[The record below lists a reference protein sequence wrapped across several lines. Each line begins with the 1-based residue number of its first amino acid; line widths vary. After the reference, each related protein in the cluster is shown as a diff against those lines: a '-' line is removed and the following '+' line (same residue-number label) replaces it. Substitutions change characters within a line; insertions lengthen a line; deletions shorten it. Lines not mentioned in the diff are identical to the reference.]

1 MKPLLLAFAGC
12 VFLLLGI
19 AGLALPFLP
28 GLLFLLFA
36 AICFAS
42 LSPALRRHMDRHPRM
57 ARFFNRV
64 DAGAHLDL
72 PSRIKLA
79 FWASLEAVT
88 PKRNTNWHR
97 RSISE

>member
-1 MKPLLLAFAGC
+1 MLLALAGST
-12 VFLLLGI
+12 FLLLGI

-28 GLLFLLFA
+28 GFLFLLFA

-57 ARFFNRV
+57 ARFFHRV

-79 FWASLEAVT
+79 FWASLEAVNPQRT
-88 PKRNTNWHR
+88 KHWHR